1 MATAEVSFEGLSTT
15 FEIDNPHDHIQ
26 LFQAQGTFYELPQL
40 LAHRSLIPMHSTV
53 IDIGANCGN
62 HTLFYARHTRACRI
76 YSFEPNPPALQL
88 LLRNIA
94 ANPGCSESIDTS
106 LAGCALGHSHEWVRV
121 GRRTED
127 NLGATRLEAAGQ
139 DDGIKCSKLDDL
151 QLVGDIA
158 FIKIDVEGMEME
170 VLNGAEKLFAQFRPA
185 LAIEVEL
192 NNESE
197 FWRWARS
204 HKYQLVNAFRD
215 YLPVWNFVMIPAR

>member
-1 MATAEVSFEGLSTT
+1 MATAKVSFEGLSTT

-76 YSFEPNPPALQL
+76 YSFEANPPALQL

-139 DDGIKCSKLDDL
+139 DDGIKCAKLDDL

-170 VLNGAEKLFAQFRPA
+170 VLNGAEKLFDPIRIVTRPT
-185 LAIEVEL
+185 
-192 NNESE
+192 
-197 FWRWARS
+197 F
-204 HKYQLVNAFRD
+204 
-215 YLPVWNFVMIPAR
+215 